1 VAVQPRKAPRSGAF
15 FIWAVLLALAA
26 TAAADTARVAK
37 VIDGDS
43 LRLSSGR
50 EVRLIGINAPELG
63 PDAAAA
69 EPFAREARD
78 RLREL
83 TEGQTLIVQHDR
95 ERADRYGRELVYLN
109 LPDGSD
115 VQERLLAEG
124 LARAIAVSPNLAR
137 LDRYLAAER
146 TARQARR
153 GLWGHSYYMPRP
165 AESLGGGETGFRL
178 VRGTVS
184 RVGSSRRFHY
194 LDLAPRLSLQIPRE
208 DWDRYFKGNPSDW
221 RGRTIEAR
229 GWIVR
234 QDYRLR
240 LRVHHP
246 AMMAPPP

>member
-1 VAVQPRKAPRSGAF
+1 MGVQPRQAPRSGAF
-15 FIWAVLLALAA
+15 FIWAVLLAFAA
-26 TAAADTARVAK
+26 TTAADTARVTQ

-69 EPFAREARD
+69 EPLAREARA

-83 TEGQTLIVQHDR
+83 AEGRTLSIEYDH
-95 ERADRYGRELVYLN
+95 ERADRYGRELAYLR

-115 VQERLLAEG
+115 VQERLLIEG
-124 LARAIAVSPNLAR
+124 LARVIAVPPNLKR
-137 LDRYLAAER
+137 LERYLER
-146 TARQARR
+146 ERAARQARR
-153 GLWGHSYYMPRP
+153 GLWGHSYYRPRP
-165 AESLGGGETGFRL
+165 AEALGAGETGFRL
-178 VRGTVS
+178 VRGTVG
-184 RVGSSRRFHY
+184 RVASSRRFHY
-194 LDLAPRLSLQIPRE
+194 LDIGPRLSLQIPRE
-208 DWDRYFKGNPSDW
+208 DWDRYFTGAPSDY

-229 GWIVR
+229 GWIVQ
-234 QDYRLR
+234 QDNRLR